1 MQNGDRFSWRWQ
13 EKQIRGEGKEAKMW
27 SKVNGRRVEKESK
40 RRSIVSIIEN
50 AKIFREDLGGPE
62 KDQFVCC
69 SCREARFLVQ
79 FTSWLLVSFVTS
91 M

>member
-1 MQNGDRFSWRWQ
+1 MG
-13 EKQIRGEGKEAKMW
+13 GELRMRTEEE
-27 SKVNGRRVEKESK
+27 V
-40 RRSIVSIIEN
+40 VSIIEN